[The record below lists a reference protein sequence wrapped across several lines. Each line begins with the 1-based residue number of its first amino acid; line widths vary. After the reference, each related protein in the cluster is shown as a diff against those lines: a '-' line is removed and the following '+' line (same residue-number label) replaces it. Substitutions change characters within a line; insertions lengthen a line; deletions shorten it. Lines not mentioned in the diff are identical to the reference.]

1 MSRTTKSWVVL
12 LRPECFFRDL
22 PRLVWC
28 VWIPSSES
36 DNVVNSYLPWYGVYG
51 SHHRSLTM
59 WWTLTPPG
67 MVCMDPIIG
76 VWQCGELLPCLVW
89 CVWIPSS
96 ESDNVVHSCRHASR
110 WRTSSA
116 NIASVAAPV
125 DGMADGGGIRD
136 CSSDVSL
143 SHTWPRGVVMAC
155 KAGVVSC
162 LVGVSD
168 EAAYGMGPVGAG
180 GGPPVLER
188 AKAAVGGMAGGG
200 LAYVVWGSQQH
211 AFLVGAADGLVCA
224 SWC

>member
-1 MSRTTKSWVVL
+1 M
-12 LRPECFFRDL
+12 
-22 PRLVWC
+22 
-28 VWIPSSES
+28 
-36 DNVVNSYLPWYGVYG
+36 VN
-51 SHHRSLTM
+51 
-59 WWTLTPPG
+59 
-67 MVCMDPIIG
+67 
-76 VWQCGELLPCLVW
+76 
-89 CVWIPSS
+89 
-96 ESDNVVHSCRHASR
+96 SCRHASR

-155 KAGVVSC
+155 KAGVGSC

-168 EAAYGMGPVGAG
+168 EAAYGIGPVGAG

-188 AKAAVGGMAGGG
+188 AKAAFGGTAGGG

-224 SWC
+224 SWCQQVDLVVQAADGVRQVIWGQQKLPSLFWCCILILFRPVGFICVESQVLQ